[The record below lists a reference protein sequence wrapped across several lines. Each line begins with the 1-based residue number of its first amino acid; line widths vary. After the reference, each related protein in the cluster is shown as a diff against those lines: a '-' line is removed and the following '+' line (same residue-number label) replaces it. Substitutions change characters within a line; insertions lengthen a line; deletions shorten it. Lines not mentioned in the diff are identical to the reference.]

1 MSVAQFIN
9 VSKKFGSKVVLDD
22 ISFDIEEGEILG
34 ILGPNGSG
42 KTTAM
47 KILSSMAR
55 PTSGNVVRPE
65 KYRAIIEQPCFY
77 NALSGRDNLLYL
89 ASATNSDKSQVDEII
104 RLLNMQPYIKKRA
117 GKYSLG
123 MKQKLG
129 IGCALLGKPEL
140 LILDEPV
147 NGLDPLA
154 IIEIRELLL
163 TLKNKY
169 GVSIFISS
177 HILHEMQEVCDR
189 VLILKDGKIAGCC
202 RINDADR
209 DNADLEGLYRN
220 NFGGHADV

>member
-1 MSVAQFIN
+1 MDVAKFVN
-9 VSKKFGSKVVLDD
+9 VSKKFGSKTVLDN
-22 ISFDIEEGEILG
+22 ISFNIERGEILG

-47 KILSSMAR
+47 KILSAMAK
-55 PTSGNVVRPE
+55 PTSGEVKRAE

-77 NALSGRDNLLYL
+77 NALSGRDNLLYF
-89 ASATNSDKSQVDEII
+89 AAATNSDLSQVDEIVD
-104 RLLNMQPYIKKRA
+104 LLNMRPYIKKRA

-129 IGCALLGKPEL
+129 IGCALLGRPEL

-147 NGLDPLA
+147 NGLDPMA
-154 IIEIRELLL
+154 IIEVRELFLR
-163 TLKNKY
+163 LKNEF

-189 VLILKDGKIAGCC
+189 ILILKDGQIAGCC
-202 RINDADR
+202 
-209 DNADLEGLYRN
+209 DLKENREQTDIERLYRDI
-220 NFGGHADV
+220 FGGYANV